1 METQRGIAPRFF
13 AGEDIANIIN
23 SDGVGKALIY
33 GEGDEEVLEGTEAG
47 YADFAG
53 VAITV
58 DPEATVTRTN
68 ALVNAGGRSV
78 IEGDSVGVLND
89 HMIDVLVTGTV
100 AFKDFLTLADDGK
113 FQKLTLSATPTA
125 TELMQIVGRV
135 MAGRTGAG
143 QTKAHIWVR
152 K

>member
-1 METQRGIAPRFF
+1 MTMYF
-13 AGEDIANIIN
+13 IIYHQ
-23 SDGVGKALIY
+23 SIKHPSRRYI
-33 GEGDEEVLEGTEAG
+33 
-47 YADFAG
+47 
-53 VAITV
+53 
-58 DPEATVTRTN
+58 
-68 ALVNAGGRSV
+68 
-78 IEGDSVGVLND
+78 LND

-135 MAGRTGAG
+135 MASRTGAG